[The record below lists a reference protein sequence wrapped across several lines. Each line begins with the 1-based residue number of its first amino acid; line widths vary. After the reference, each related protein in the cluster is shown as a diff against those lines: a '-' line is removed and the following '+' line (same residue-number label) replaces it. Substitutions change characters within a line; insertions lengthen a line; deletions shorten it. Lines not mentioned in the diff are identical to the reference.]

1 MNGFKN
7 MKLFEL
13 LPQLEIDS
21 ITQIPLGE
29 TPVWQ
34 YWAEFVEKYLRT
46 GKSEATVKNVKD
58 VLKFVI
64 RKLKIYTIEQLN
76 TPRLVEDALFE
87 YKGKYHISNNT
98 FNSYRKNINTFC
110 IWLEKM
116 EYIASNNV
124 RKIDKCKVT
133 YNENLTLNERETNAV
148 IDKVRDRKQLKLER
162 LRNIFFIDLLRFT
175 GARPC
180 ELLGLEVKDVIKL
193 KVGYKLCIQGKKQ
206 KGRRR
211 FYPLCSSV
219 IDSFEA
225 YMAFRVI
232 HRPNETYLF
241 ASSYKRMAWTYGGMK
256 NLFQKL
262 SKELG
267 FHVNAYSFRRYVAT
281 NLNAKEMPAEKIRD
295 YLGHTR
301 VTTTLRYIE
310 RSCVL
315 TKDCAEV
322 MAKI

>member
-1 MNGFKN
+1 
-7 MKLFEL
+7 MKLFDL

-21 ITQIPLGE
+21 IPQIPLGE
-29 TPVWQ
+29 TPIWGH
-34 YWAEFVEKYLRT
+34 WFEFVWKYLRT

-76 TPRLVEDALFE
+76 RPKLIEDLLFE
-87 YKGKYHISNNT
+87 YKKEHGISPNT

-124 RKIDKCKVT
+124 RKIDKCKPS
-133 YNENLTLNERETNAV
+133 YDENLTLSQDQINAV
-148 IDKVRDRKQLKLER
+148 VVQIRDRRQLKLER
-162 LRNIFFIDLLRFT
+162 LRNAFFIDLLRFT
-175 GARPC
+175 GARPS
-180 ELLGLEVKDVIKL
+180 ELMSLEVKDITKS
-193 KVGYKLCIQGKKQ
+193 KDGYVLCIQGRKQ
-206 KGRRR
+206 KGRKR
-211 FYPLCSSV
+211 FYELRSYV

-225 YMAFRVI
+225 YMAYRVI
-232 HRPNETYLF
+232 HRPNEEYLF
-241 ASSYKRMAWTYGGMK
+241 ASSYKRMAWTYVGMK

-281 NLNAKEMPAEKIRD
+281 HLNSKKMPVENIRD

-301 VTTTLRYIE
+301 STTTLRYIE

-315 TKDCAEV
+315 TKDCTEA
-322 MAKI
+322 MAAN